1 MMKSKGSSET
11 LNLDSDLPTTE
22 QDILALR
29 RARKIPEVDLAG
41 FIRFLAHFDPPQPDL
56 LRKRKGPRGSTRFEL

>member
-1 MMKSKGSSET
+1 M
-11 LNLDSDLPTTE
+11 LNLDSDLPTSE

-29 RARKIPEVDLAG
+29 RARNIPKLDLAG
-41 FIRFLAHFDPPQPDL
+41 FLQFLAHFDPPHSDL